1 MRVTSPRSAGFTL
14 IELIVVIGIFALMA
28 AMAYGGLSAVLR
40 TRQDVERSLANT
52 ADLQRAYWLMRD
64 DFQNGVAR
72 SVLDNDD
79 QAEYALQYTGLD
91 RRVEFTRAG
100 WPNPL
105 DLPRATLRRIGY
117 FYDDAKQRLVRRTWP
132 VLDRAPRTKPV
143 DTDLLDHV
151 RSMRWRFLDQN
162 SRWQTGWPT
171 RAAQQAAQ
179 QTLAGATPSATS
191 GSSQVPPPR
200 AVELTLD
207 VRGWGRLRWLFSFGL
222 PQLPDS
228 ANGVNNG
235 SGVSGVGGA
244 GHSP

>member
-1 MRVTSPRSAGFTL
+1 MNVRSSRSAGFTL

-40 TRQDVERSLANT
+40 TRQDVEHALSNT

-72 SVLDNDD
+72 SILDNDD
-79 QAEYALQYTGLD
+79 QVEYALQYTGLD
-91 RRVEFTRAG
+91 RRVDFTRAG

-117 FYDDAKQRLVRRTWP
+117 FYDDAKQRLMRRTWP
-132 VLDRAPRTKPV
+132 VLDRAPRTAPV

-151 RSMRWRFLDQN
+151 RSVRWRFLDQN
-162 SRWQTGWPT
+162 GRWQTDWPT
-171 RAAQQAAQ
+171 QAAREAL
-179 QTLAGATPSATS
+179 TGATPSTTGGLS
-191 GSSQVPPPR
+191 PVPPPR

-207 VRGWGRLRWLFSFGL
+207 VQGWGELRWLFSFGL
-222 PQLPDS
+222 PQLPNS
-228 ANGVNNG
+228 AGNG
-235 SGVSGVGGA
+235 SGVPGLGGT
-244 GHSP
+244 GNSP